1 MTNSERGVPL
11 VRCSAITKF
20 YAGVQA
26 LDDVSLELCAGECV
40 CLVGDNGAGKS
51 TLVKILSGVLG
62 PDEGEVLIDEQPVV
76 LNRQRARQFGI
87 EAVYQDLAL
96 CDPLGAVANVMLGQE
111 PIRFRLGPLKF
122 IDRRAAMA
130 ATKKCISEV
139 GIELDDL
146 TSPVHRLSGGQRQA
160 IAIARATVR
169 GHRLIIFDEPTA
181 ALGVRQTKTTLELV
195 RRVAEQNVA
204 VVMISHSLD
213 DVFFVADRIV
223 ALRLGRV
230 TLNSYVSDTSRA
242 EVVGCM
248 TGLSPATPS

>member
-1 MTNSERGVPL
+1 MNEKTGDAPL

-26 LDDVSLELCAGECV
+26 LDDVSLELHAGQCV

-51 TLVKILSGVLG
+51 TLVKILSGVLT
-62 PDEGEVLIDEQPVV
+62 PDEGQVLIDEQPVS
-76 LNRQRARQFGI
+76 LNRQRAREHGI

-111 PIRFRLGPLKF
+111 PIRFRLGPLRF
-122 IDRRAAMA
+122 IDRKAGTA
-130 ATKKCISEV
+130 ATKRCIAEV

-146 TSPVHRLSGGQRQA
+146 ASPVHRLSGGQRQA
-160 IAIARATVR
+160 VAIARATVR

-195 RRVAEQNVA
+195 RRVAKQNVA

-230 TLNSYVSDTSRA
+230 TLDTDVASTSRE
-242 EVVGCM
+242 EVVACM
-248 TGLSPATPS
+248 TGL

>member
-1 MTNSERGVPL
+1 LAIAPL
-11 VRCSAITKF
+11 IRCVDITKF
-20 YAGVQA
+20 YGGVQA
-26 LDDVSLELCAGECV
+26 LDGVSIDLHAGERV

-51 TLVKILSGVLG
+51 TLVKVLSGILT
-62 PDEGEVLIDEQPVV
+62 PDEGEVLIDEKPVT
-76 LNRQRARQFGI
+76 LNRHRARQFGI

-122 IDRRAAMA
+122 IDRRAAAEA
-130 ATKKCISEV
+130 AVRHIREI

-146 TSPVHRLSGGQRQA
+146 STPVRRLSGGQRQA
-160 IAIARATVR
+160 IAIARATIR

-204 VVMISHSLD
+204 VVMISHNLN
-213 DVFFVADRIV
+213 DVFAVADRIV
-223 ALRLGRV
+223 ALRLGKV
-230 TLNSYVSDTSRA
+230 MLDAPIGSTSRE
-242 EVVGCM
+242 EVVECM
-248 TGLSPATPS
+248 TGMSLAKG